1 MNLKV
6 FVDTEFTDFVH
17 PQLLS
22 VGLVTH
28 DGRERYIE
36 VDLHTRAGAALRKCS
51 SSFVCEH
58 VLSQFRV
65 LKDGITFPHLIGQH
79 LVDWLRDIAGTTD
92 GTLELVYDYGVDAE
106 LLERAMRRAT
116 SWQTLR
122 PRLKWSIVST
132 PSEDP
137 HAEAARA
144 ASFAASKEFDGLH
157 EHHALADARALRA
170 SHLAAHPN
178 GFVGQS
184 GADGETE
191 AAEQTAPAV
200 FDISPEQARR
210 IALEVDRRAPLLL
223 DTADDSGAPTDAPV
237 ILLDID
243 DVLCL
248 SDPYGGFDA
257 LRAVRR
263 GRADAMDVWARL
275 FHAPAVE
282 VLRQVH
288 AAMNGHLRYV
298 ISSTWRE
305 HFNRSEL
312 VEVLRQSGLGFVA
325 ERLVQRPHWRT
336 ICWPLRTRADEVL
349 HWLDQH
355 GTGAPFVVIDDTYS
369 GAALADEVEQPNS
382 RLDGRL
388 VLCEE
393 EVGLQP
399 HHVSA
404 ILAALRRPL

>member
-1 MNLKV
+1 MSLKV

-22 VGLVTH
+22 VGLVAH

-36 VDLHTRAGAALRKCS
+36 VDLHSRAGAALRKRS

-58 VLSQFRV
+58 VLSQFGT
-65 LKDGITFPHLIGQH
+65 LKGGISPSHLIGHH
-79 LVDWLRDIAGTTD
+79 LVEWLSDIASATE
-92 GTLELVYDYGVDAE
+92 GTLELVYDYAVDAE
-106 LLERAMRRAT
+106 LLEHAMSRMT
-116 SWQTLR
+116 LWQTLR
-122 PRLKWSIVST
+122 PRVEWTLVRALH
-132 PSEDP
+132 EDP
-137 HAEAARA
+137 QAEAARA
-144 ASFAASKEFDGLH
+144 ASFAASKELDGLD

-170 SHLAAHPN
+170 SHLAI
-178 GFVGQS
+178 FRDKS
-184 GADGETE
+184 LEETGADEVSEAPQTE
-191 AAEQTAPAV
+191 PGV
-200 FDISPEQARR
+200 FDISPEHAHR
-210 IALEVDRRAPLLL
+210 IALEIDQRVPLLL
-223 DTADDSGAPTDAPV
+223 DTADDSGAPADAPV
-237 ILLDID
+237 VLLDID

-257 LRAVRR
+257 LRAIRR
-263 GRADAMDVWARL
+263 GHGDATDVWARL
-275 FHAPAVE
+275 FHAPAVA

-288 AAMNGHLRYV
+288 AAMDGHLRYV

-312 VEVLRQSGLGFVA
+312 AEVLRQSGLDFVA

-336 ICWPLRTRADEVL
+336 ISWPLRTRADEVL

-355 GTGAPFVVIDDTYS
+355 GTGAPFVVIDDTFS
-369 GAALADEVEQPNS
+369 GSALAERLKRPNS

-399 HHVSA
+399 QHAPA
-404 ILAALRRPL
+404 ILAALRQPL